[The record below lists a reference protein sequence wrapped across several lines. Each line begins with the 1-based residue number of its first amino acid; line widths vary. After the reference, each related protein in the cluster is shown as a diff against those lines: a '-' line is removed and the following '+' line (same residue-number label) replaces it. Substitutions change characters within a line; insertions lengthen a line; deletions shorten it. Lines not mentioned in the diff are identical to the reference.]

1 MDQEQ
6 QQEQSQPNGDTEDR
20 PLDPE
25 KLLRLASL
33 VREVLDEARSLD
45 PDKTPN
51 TKLASLHQRVTDQVR
66 TALPNSLVE
75 ELDALALSEAFKD
88 GTSAPEVRLAYSGL
102 IGWLGGLFQGLQ
114 AAIQMQT
121 IGQHLGQRKE
131 LEERKQEEE
140 EDQGR
145 GRYL

>member
-1 MDQEQ
+1 MDQEPP
-6 QQEQSQPNGDTEDR
+6 QPNGDPEDR

-33 VREVLDEARSLD
+33 VREVLDEARTLD

-51 TKLASLHQRVTDQVR
+51 AKLSTLHKRVTDQVR

-75 ELDALALSEAFKD
+75 ELDALALGEAFRD
-88 GTSAPEVRLAYSGL
+88 GAGAPEVRLAYSGL

-121 IGQHLGQRKE
+121 IGRQLGQRKE
-131 LEERKQEEE
+131 LEQRTQEEEE
-140 EDQGR
+140 EDQSR